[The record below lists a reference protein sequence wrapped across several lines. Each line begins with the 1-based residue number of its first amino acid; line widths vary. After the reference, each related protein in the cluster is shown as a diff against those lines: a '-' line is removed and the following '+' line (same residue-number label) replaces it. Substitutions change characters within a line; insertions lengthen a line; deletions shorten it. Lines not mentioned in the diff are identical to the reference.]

1 MTAILFVLFVL
12 CVIAYAAI
20 DMIMVNEYKNDY
32 EKDHPYDSYKDYIT
46 VVNARGFRKYER

>member
-12 CVIAYAAI
+12 CVIGYAAI

-32 EKDHPYDSYKDYIT
+32 EKDHPYDSYKDYVT
-46 VVNARGFRKYER
+46 VVNARGFKRYER